1 MILKIKLRPAMLRTL
16 RTLWVDYQLIYRIVV
31 PESVFNEMIVSLG
44 IESMDSVLRNKADS
58 MRMEVSSN
66 EN

>member
-1 MILKIKLRPAMLRTL
+1 MILKIKLRPAMLRTVRL
-16 RTLWVDYQLIYRIVV
+16 LWVEYQLIYRTVV

-58 MRMEVSSN
+58 MRMEVINN
-66 EN
+66 ED